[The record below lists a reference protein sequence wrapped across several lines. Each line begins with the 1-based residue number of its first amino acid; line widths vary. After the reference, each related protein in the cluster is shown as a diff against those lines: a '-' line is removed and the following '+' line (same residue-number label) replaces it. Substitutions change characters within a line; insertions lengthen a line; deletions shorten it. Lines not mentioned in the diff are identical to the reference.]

1 VSRGQ
6 EAIAALQEVFGQPV
20 EPVAAVMLMKRKIEE
35 QDQRLEF
42 LKNLVTAIAFDRGQL
57 GWLAP
62 LGVHH
67 HAQCMYGISQTCDCG
82 TLVLEQFL
90 ALENAAL
97 AEKTVTIMPAP
108 RPGRIIT
115 G

>member
-1 VSRGQ
+1 MSKGQ
-6 EAIAALQEVFGQPV
+6 DAIAALQEVFGQPV
-20 EPVAAVMLMKRKIEE
+20 DPVLAISLMKRKLEE

-57 GWLAP
+57 GWLAREVQHHGQC
-62 LGVHH
+62 LGVP
-67 HAQCMYGISQTCDCG
+67 CDCG
-82 TLVLEQFL
+82 GAELSAFL
-90 ALENAAL
+90 KLENAAL
-97 AEKTVTIMPAP
+97 AEKLVSIMPAP